1 MRLLIL
7 LEIGLVGLEK
17 AKIWRKNSKES
28 FEGISPFHRTQ
39 ITINRYIA
47 MINEKID
54 KISDFSLIDV

>member
-7 LEIGLVGLEK
+7 LEISLVRLEK
-17 AKIWRKNSKES
+17 AKIWRKTQKSRL
-28 FEGISPFHRTQ
+28 PFHRTQ
-39 ITINRYIA
+39 ITINRHIA